1 MATVKVTVKWNKEK
15 FENVEINL
23 SEPVRAS
30 RLPGPAE
37 RINGWLRTTAAANQ
51 PLIDRFSR
59 KSQVAVF
66 KAQLFSLSA
75 VPPERQK
82 VMGVKG
88 AAQAYSLVVS
98 AIVVNCSTRPDSCAP
113 AGQAAF

>member
-37 RINGWLRTTAAANQ
+37 RINGCARR
-51 PLIDRFSR
+51 PPPI
-59 KSQVAVF
+59 
-66 KAQLFSLSA
+66 SL
-75 VPPERQK
+75 
-82 VMGVKG
+82 
-88 AAQAYSLVVS
+88 
-98 AIVVNCSTRPDSCAP
+98 
-113 AGQAAF
+113 